1 MDELSFDESI
11 APPGCFDRKFKI
23 DVGDVFKHH
32 GVGLVCAAVSMD
44 GKRVYWQGW
53 PPGSVPMCECELLTE
68 AAHNQRR
75 LAIIE
80 WGDRLRRFDRDGPDQ
95 RSVINRER
103 LGILARERM
112 AAERKSR
119 IDAIILLVQDARARA
134 PGRTAE
140 LFRAAR
146 LLGRPD
152 EATEA
157 LHGMIGEPP
166 A

>member
-1 MDELSFDESI
+1 MGEIAFDE
-11 APPGCFDRKFKI
+11 ALVPPGCFDRKFKI
-23 DVGDVFKHH
+23 DVGDVFSH
-32 GVGLVCAAVSMD
+32 GGIDLVCAAVSGD
-44 GKRVYWQGW
+44 GTSVYWQGW
-53 PPGSVPMCECELLTE
+53 PRGSARMSECALVQE
-68 AAHNQRR
+68 AAPNERR
-75 LAIIE
+75 HAIIE
-80 WGDRLRRFDRDGPDQ
+80 WGDRLQRFDRDGPDE
-95 RSVINRER
+95 RSIINRER

-112 AAERKSR
+112 AAERKR
-119 IDAIILLVQDARARA
+119 RVDAIILLVQDARARA